1 MKRNGTKQ
9 KKEKGR
15 KVSEEDKMT
24 KEEEIIVE
32 RKGGK
37 LQE

>member
-15 KVSEEDKMT
+15 KVLEEDKMS

>member
-1 MKRNGTKQ
+1 MERNSTK
-9 KKEKGR
+9 KKGR
-15 KVSEEDKMT
+15 KVLEEDKMS